1 MARWFLYAV
10 LFCLSASPASACS
23 PPRDEPSYSDR
34 DVARLTR
41 WQIRQADVIVDGL
54 VKFDRNGAYY
64 LRPIKVWRGQK
75 RRRYHIANFSCG
87 VALVPGEK
95 VRALLDRDGPAFM
108 MFSPVRT
115 KRSSTRVADRIID
128 AHLGQR
134 RPAEYQNGD
143 GLRFAPPIKRPR

>member
-23 PPRDEPSYSDR
+23 PPRDEPSYADR

-54 VKFDRNGAYY
+54 VKFDRNGTY
-64 LRPIKVWRGQK
+64 LRPIKIWRGQK
-75 RRRYHIANFSCG
+75 LRRYRIINDSCG

-95 VRALLDRDGPAFM
+95 VRSLLDRVGSDFM
-108 MFSPVRT
+108 MLSPVRT
-115 KRSSTRVADRIID
+115 KRSSTRVSDRIID

-143 GLRFAPPIKRPR
+143 GLRFAPPIKWPR